1 MKKFT
6 LILAFLLTLSFASL
20 RADNEKVIHVN
31 QFPTTAQQLIKQHFG
46 DKKVAVSKVETDML
60 SKSYEVI
67 FTDGDKVEFDGKGNW
82 EEIDC
87 RFSSVPAGIIPAP
100 IMNYVK
106 ENYPD
111 TIIKK
116 IEKDRREY
124 EVKLSNRV
132 ELSFDMEFNLTDIDM

>member
-1 MKKFT
+1 MRKIT
-6 LILAFLLTLSFASL
+6 LILTCILTLCFGSL
-20 RADNEKVIHVN
+20 RADNEKVIPVN
-31 QFPTTAQQLIKQHFG
+31 QFPATAQQLITQHFG
-46 DKKVAVSKVETDML
+46 DKKVAVSKVESDIL

-82 EEIDC
+82 EEVDC

-111 TIIKK
+111 AIIKK

>member
-1 MKKFT
+1 MNKFT

-20 RADNEKVIHVN
+20 RADNEKVIPVN
-31 QFPTTAQQLIKQHFG
+31 QFPTTAQQMIKQHFG

>member
-20 RADNEKVIHVN
+20 RADNEKVIPVN
-31 QFPTTAQQLIKQHFG
+31 QFPTTAQQMIKQHFG

>member
-20 RADNEKVIHVN
+20 RADNEKVIPVN
-31 QFPTTAQQLIKQHFG
+31 QFPTTAQQMIKQHFG

-132 ELSFDMEFNLTDIDM
+132 ELSFDMEYNLTDIDM

>member
-20 RADNEKVIHVN
+20 RADNEKVIHLN

>member
-20 RADNEKVIHVN
+20 RADNEKVIPVN
-31 QFPTTAQQLIKQHFG
+31 QFPTTAQQMIKQHFG

-87 RFSSVPAGIIPAP
+87 RFSSVPAGVIPAP

>member
-1 MKKFT
+1 MNKFT

-20 RADNEKVIHVN
+20 RADNEKVIPVN
-31 QFPTTAQQLIKQHFG
+31 QFPTTAQQMIKQHFG

-87 RFSSVPAGIIPAP
+87 RFSSVPAGVIPAP